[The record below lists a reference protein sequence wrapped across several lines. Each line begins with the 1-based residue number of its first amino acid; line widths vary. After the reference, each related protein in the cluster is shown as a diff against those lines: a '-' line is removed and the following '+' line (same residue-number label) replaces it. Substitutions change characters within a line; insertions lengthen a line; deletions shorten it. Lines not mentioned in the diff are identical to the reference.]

1 MEKIQ
6 QPYEF
11 HFAPLQGYTDA
22 IFRNAFQKHFG
33 GIDTYYTPFIRVESG
48 ETFRHRDV
56 RDIEPENNHIPSLVP
71 QILPGSPEEFRLLV
85 NLLLEKGHTS
95 ADINMGCPF
104 PLIAGKKKGSGILP
118 YPDLVEKVL
127 ETVNEYPQVR
137 FSLKLRLGWEDACEC
152 IKLADIINDL
162 RLYHITLHARIGKQQ
177 YKGTTDMEGFGR
189 FYEVCKHPLFYNG
202 DLKTLEECKSVLAKF
217 PLLRGVSVGRG
228 MLSSPFMAKD
238 FHENETFSSTERMSL
253 LSSFHQTLFSTYS
266 ERLQGENQL
275 LTKMKTLWEY
285 YLPDTD
291 RKLLKKIKKSNKL
304 SDYINAVNAIFL
316 G

>member
-6 QPYEF
+6 RPYEF

-22 IFRNAFQKHFG
+22 VFRNAFEKYFG
-33 GIDTYYTPFIRVESG
+33 GVDAYYTPFVRVESG
-48 ETFRHRDV
+48 ATFRHRDV
-56 RDIEPENNHIPSLVP
+56 RDIEPANNAVPCLIP

-85 NLLLEKGHTS
+85 DLLLEKGYTS

-127 ETVNEYPQVR
+127 ETINEYPQVR
-137 FSLKLRLGWEDACEC
+137 FSLKLRLGWENASEC
-152 IKLADIINDL
+152 IILSDIINNL
-162 RLYHITLHARIGKQQ
+162 RLCHVTVHARIGKQQ
-177 YKGTTDMEGFGR
+177 YKGVTDREGFGR

-202 DLKTLEECKSVLAKF
+202 DLKTVEECESVLTEF

-228 MLSSPFMAKD
+228 MLSSPFMPKD
-238 FHENETFSSTERMSL
+238 FRKNETFSSAERMSL
-253 LSSFHQTLFSTYS
+253 LSAFHQDLFLVYS
-266 ERLQGENQL
+266 ERLQGESQL

-285 YLPDTD
+285 FLSDTD
-291 RKLLKKIKKSNKL
+291 RKLLKKIKKAHKL
-304 SDYINAVNAIFL
+304 SEYTGAVNAIFL